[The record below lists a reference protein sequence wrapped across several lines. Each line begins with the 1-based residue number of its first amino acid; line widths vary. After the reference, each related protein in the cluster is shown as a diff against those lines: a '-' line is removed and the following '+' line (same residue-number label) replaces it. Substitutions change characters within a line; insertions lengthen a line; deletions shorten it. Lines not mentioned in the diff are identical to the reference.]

1 MKRRKFN
8 TYYWTCSVIATCVL
22 LMSSIEWQTIL
33 AMYLAVTGTPF
44 FMWDDRGQFAF
55 PDEEE

>member
-8 TYYWTCSVIATCVL
+8 TYYWTCSVIAACVL
-22 LMSSIEWQTIL
+22 LMGNIEWRTIM
-33 AMYLAVTGTPF
+33 AIYLAVTVVPF
-44 FMWDDRGQFAF
+44 FMWDDRGKFAF